1 MYRCILKFDPAILTM
16 ERSRTIRM
24 KEHGVSTR
32 PSRYER
38 ALDAVPVPREPG
50 NGTHPPDGIG
60 RHRDPEARPDRTG
73 TLGRT
78 GSECAG
84 GLATRRTVSG
94 HRGIRFRRRRAPR
107 SGASHRAVVVTNDQP
122 LLDRLRAAGIPR
134 IFLRSRNHLV
144 AEGL

>member
-24 KEHGVSTR
+24 KENGVSNR

-50 NGTHPPDGIG
+50 NGTHPPDGIA

-73 TLGRT
+73 TLDRT
-78 GSECAG
+78 RSECAG
-84 GLATRRTVSG
+84 GLATRRTESG
-94 HRGIRFRRRRAPR
+94 HRGIRFRGRRAPR
-107 SGASHRAVVVTNDQP
+107 TRPIPPDSRRAEPQ
-122 LLDRLRAAGIPR
+122 
-134 IFLRSRNHLV
+134 
-144 AEGL
+144 

>member
-24 KEHGVSTR
+24 KENGVSNR

-38 ALDAVPVPREPG
+38 ALDAVSVPREPG

-60 RHRDPEARPDRTG
+60 RHRAPPARPDRPG
-73 TLGRT
+73 TLGQT

-84 GLATRRTVSG
+84 ALATRRTVSCPP
-94 HRGIRFRRRRAPR
+94 GIRCRP
-107 SGASHRAVVVTNDQP
+107 
-122 LLDRLRAAGIPR
+122 
-134 IFLRSRNHLV
+134 
-144 AEGL
+144 